1 MQSGFCSFSIFFF
14 QAEDGIR
21 DVAVTGVQTCALPI
35 SERRPSASSTP
46 TAAHRR
52 RRRSRRET
60 PGATPDSWFTSRRV
74 LDGRADA
81 RIGATAANVA
91 RHRLVDIAVGGRRV
105 LRQQRGGGHDLA
117 GLAVAA
123 LHDLEVEPRLLDPLA
138 DGCGADALDGGDGMA
153 DRGAHR
159 RDARSSWYAV
169 EVHGAGAAQCG
180 AAAELGASHAEQV
193 PQDPKQGHV
202 GWRIDGVTSAVDCQ
216 CDHGFSSM
224 VVFAPPGP
232 SSRPIHSRMYG
243 AQCTS
248 ATPSDSQATRKRTTA
263 TSTSVTSSRSN
274 TRRGRSLRTWASS
287 SPKFPDSRRPMS
299 RSVAVSPSD
308 AVSILRVTG
317 ETSSK
322 RRAVTNCFG
331 GGELT
336 SARMPTSRQLPTGRR
351 LRRL

>member
-1 MQSGFCSFSIFFF
+1 MKFP
-14 QAEDGIR
+14 E
-21 DVAVTGVQTCALPI
+21 P
-35 SERRPSASSTP
+35 RPSASSTP
-46 TAAHRR
+46 TAARR
-52 RRRSRRET
+52 RWRRSRPEI
-60 PGATPDSWFTSRRV
+60 PGARPDSWCALHRV

-91 RHRLVDIAVGGRRV
+91 RHRLVDIAGGGRGV
-105 LRQQRGGGHDLA
+105 LRQQRAGGHDRA
-117 GLAVAA
+117 GRAVAA
-123 LHDLEVEPRLLDPLA
+123 LHDLEVEPRLLDLLA

-202 GWRIDGVTSAVDCQ
+202 GWRIDSVTSAVDCQ
-216 CDHGFSSM
+216 CDHRQLHGGLRS
-224 VVFAPPGP
+224 PRP

-248 ATPSDSQATRKRTTA
+248 ATPSHSQATRKRTTA
-263 TSTSVTSSRSN
+263 KSTSVTSSRSN

-287 SPKFPDSRRPMS
+287 SPKLPDSRRPIT
-299 RSVAVSPSD
+299 RSVARYASD
-308 AVSILRVTG
+308 ADSILRVTG

-322 RRAVTNCFG
+322 RRAATNCFG

-336 SARMPTSRQLPTGRR
+336 SERMPTNRQLPTSRR
-351 LRRL
+351 

>member
-1 MQSGFCSFSIFFF
+1 MPS
-14 QAEDGIR
+14 
-21 DVAVTGVQTCALPI
+21 P
-35 SERRPSASSTP
+35 ERRPSASSIP
-46 TAAHRR
+46 TAAHRQ
-52 RRRSRRET
+52 RRRSRLEI
-60 PGATPDSWFTSRRV
+60 PGATPASWFASRRV

-81 RIGATAANVA
+81 CIGATAANVA
-91 RHRLVDIAVGGRRV
+91 RHRLVDIVVSGRGV

-117 GLAVAA
+117 GLAVPA
-123 LHDLEVEPRLLDPLA
+123 LHDLEVEPRLLDLLA
-138 DGCGADALDGGDGMA
+138 DGCGADALDGCNGMA

-202 GWRIDGVTSAVDCQ
+202 GWRIDSVTSAVDCQ
-216 CDHGFSSM
+216 CDHRQLHGGLRS
-224 VVFAPPGP
+224 PRP

-248 ATPSDSQATRKRTTA
+248 ATPSHSQATRKRTTA

-308 AVSILRVTG
+308 AGSILRVTG
-317 ETSSK
+317 ETLSK
-322 RRAVTNCFG
+322 RRAVTNRFG

-351 LRRL
+351 LRRLEREP